1 MHWSYN
7 IPHLFNILV
16 KFRSHAVGLVADIE
30 KAFLM
35 VGIADVDRDM
45 LRFLWVKNIH
55 EEIPEII
62 EYRFARLV
70 FGLRP
75 SPAML
80 GATID
85 HHLKFYED
93 KDPVAVRV
101 SKNSLYV
108 DDLVSGAPS
117 DHEALDIYKGT
128 KGIMLAGGFN
138 LGKWASNSNT
148 VVKAIT
154 QAEGKVDSNNIP
166 VPESV
171 DTIEPSPPAVI
182 EETKSYT
189 KTTIGQEIAAAK
201 DKCVKVLGTL
211 WNTKNDTFMFDFS
224 GLVKYARSLPVTK
237 RSVLKVTS
245 KIFDPVGF
253 LTPFVIMMK
262 ALFQELCIEGNEWY
276 DELKEGLR
284 ARWNTLLVELSTLND
299 LRIQRCYFKSTEKPM
314 KTELHGF
321 SDASKIAYAA
331 VIYMRSLYES
341 GNVEVKLV
349 ASKSKVAPL
358 KGQTIPRLELLGATI
373 LARLIAKV
381 HECLFEGDCN
391 DQKIEI
397 INWTDSMTVLCSIA
411 NDKLWKQYVMHR
423 VEEIRRLT
431 AKDSWRFCPG
441 TENPADL
448 PSRGVKADDLVSN
461 RLWWDG
467 PEFLHKSEHEW
478 PKHSSEKPDTA
489 LAEEVKKQPVV
500 THSLITK
507 GSKPNPLDIT
517 KSMECEIFGTLIR
530 LFRVTAYV
538 LRFINNIKKTTKN
551 LKPTKTMKPKGL
563 SASEIN
569 AAENIWIRSI
579 QNASFPLEIEY
590 LSGKRHGSIPNRVLQ
605 FGLFIDE
612 KGLLRCEGRINKANI
627 PRESKNPILLP
638 SKHPIVDLIV
648 RDVHHQV
655 KHNGIRDTLTTVRER
670 FWILRGREVVKRIL
684 KK

>member
-1 MHWSYN
+1 M
-7 IPHLFNILV
+7 
-16 KFRSHAVGLVADIE
+16 
-30 KAFLM
+30 
-35 VGIADVDRDM
+35 
-45 LRFLWVKNIH
+45 
-55 EEIPEII
+55 
-62 EYRFARLV
+62 
-70 FGLRP
+70 
-75 SPAML
+75 
-80 GATID
+80 
-85 HHLKFYED
+85 
-93 KDPVAVRV
+93 
-101 SKNSLYV
+101 
-108 DDLVSGAPS
+108 
-117 DHEALDIYKGT
+117 
-128 KGIMLAGGFN
+128 
-138 LGKWASNSNT
+138 
-148 VVKAIT
+148 
-154 QAEGKVDSNNIP
+154 
-166 VPESV
+166 
-171 DTIEPSPPAVI
+171 
-182 EETKSYT
+182 
-189 KTTIGQEIAAAK
+189 
-201 DKCVKVLGTL
+201 
-211 WNTKNDTFMFDFS
+211 
-224 GLVKYARSLPVTK
+224 
-237 RSVLKVTS
+237 
-245 KIFDPVGF
+245 
-253 LTPFVIMMK
+253 
-262 ALFQELCIEGNEWY
+262 
-276 DELKEGLR
+276 
-284 ARWNTLLVELSTLND
+284 
-299 LRIQRCYFKSTEKPM
+299 
-314 KTELHGF
+314 
-321 SDASKIAYAA
+321 
-331 VIYMRSLYES
+331 
-341 GNVEVKLV
+341 
-349 ASKSKVAPL
+349 
-358 KGQTIPRLELLGATI
+358 
-373 LARLIAKV
+373 

-397 INWTDSMTVLCSIA
+397 INWTDSMTVLCWIA

-489 LAEEVKKQPVV
+489 LAEEVKKQPVE

-517 KSMECEIFGTLIR
+517 KSLECEIFGTLIR

-605 FGLFIDE
+605 CGLFIDE

-655 KHNGIRDTLTTVRER
+655 KHNGIRDTLTTIRER
-670 FWILRGREVVKRIL
+670 FWLLRGREVVKRIL
-684 KK
+684 KKCVVCRKVEGAPFGVPPPPDLPPCRVADDPPFTNVGLDFAGPLLVRPDKEVPSSIETPYTIVECLFLSTSLSQVRKSKRSTVVAGIRQRQNLQISVQGNPKIKSCRGSLALPNEQSYNVAIHRGEGPLAGGFLGAFSQEYKDALKEGNWKS